1 MENKKCW
8 AKFFFS
14 GVTTR
19 KWNRHN
25 NPHKSNNNNN
35 YNHRNNLCLWAI
47 ILFLSPA
54 KVIAS
59 TTVASPNSTAQ
70 GVVNNN
76 ATMITPSSHPQ
87 NRYSQGIVCTSP
99 SLTITPYL
107 TDAWSF
113 NRPIETIVKQNIYDE
128 DTGEVKYVQET
139 PRFEK
144 DNYNLNYGISM
155 QFNIP
160 LGRGGELCQKAAK
173 VNIEAQE
180 LLISKTKM
188 EMELYRL
195 SICGEQARLGIVFT
209 GKYQINCDGIKLIAQ
224 PNQVLPHTHKI
235 KSSFKDSF
243 EQSF

>member
-1 MENKKCW
+1 MENSQCW
-8 AKFFFS
+8 TKFQFS
-14 GVTTR
+14 RITSR
-19 KWNRHN
+19 CWPFKRDHN
-25 NPHKSNNNNN
+25 QSHDHNHN
-35 YNHRNNLCLWAI
+35 NHRNNFCIWTI
-47 ILFLSPA
+47 ILLLNPI
-54 KVIAS
+54 KVLAN
-59 TTVASPNSTAQ
+59 TTVASPSSNAQ

-76 ATMITPSSHPQ
+76 ATMITPSSLPQ

-113 NRPIETIVKQNIYDE
+113 NRPIEKFTYQEIYDE
-128 DTGEVKYVQET
+128 DTGAVKYVQKT

-160 LGRGGELCQKAAK
+160 LGNGGQLCKKAAK

-195 SICGEQARLGIVFT
+195 KICGEQARLGVVFT

-235 KSSFKDSF
+235 ELND
-243 EQSF
+243 

>member
-1 MENKKCW
+1 MENSKRW
-8 AKFFFS
+8 TKFFFGRVAS
-14 GVTTR
+14 R
-19 KWNRHN
+19 CWPFKRDHN
-25 NPHKSNNNNN
+25 KQNNNN
-35 YNHRNNLCLWAI
+35 YHNYRNNLCLWAI
-47 ILFLSPA
+47 IFLLSPV
-54 KVIAS
+54 KVLAN
-59 TTVASPNSTAQ
+59 TTVASPSSNAQ

-76 ATMITPSSHPQ
+76 ATMITPSSLPQ

-113 NRPIETIVKQNIYDE
+113 NRPIETVTKQNIYDE
-128 DTGEVKYVQET
+128 DTGAIKYIQET

-160 LGRGGELCQKAAK
+160 LGNGGELCKKAAK

-195 SICGEQARLGIVFT
+195 KICGEQARLGVVFID
-209 GKYQINCDGIKLIAQ
+209 KYQINCDGIKLIAQ

-235 KSSFKDSF
+235 KLND
-243 EQSF
+243 

>member
-1 MENKKCW
+1 MENQKSTR
-8 AKFFFS
+8 KFQFS
-14 GVTTR
+14 RVTTG

-25 NPHKSNNNNN
+25 NSYKSNNNNN

-54 KVIAS
+54 KVLAN
-59 TTVASPNSTAQ
+59 TTVASPSSNAQ

-76 ATMITPSSHPQ
+76 ATMITPSSLPQ

-99 SLTITPYL
+99 SLTVTPYL

-113 NRPIETIVKQNIYDE
+113 NRPTEYVTRQNIYDE

-160 LGRGGELCQKAAK
+160 LGNGGELCKKAAK

-180 LLISKTKM
+180 LLIKKTKL
-188 EMELYRL
+188 EMALYRL
-195 SICGEQARLGIVFT
+195 EVCSKMAQSGAVLV
-209 GKYQINCDGIKLIAQ
+209 GKHAVTCEDVRIITK

-235 KSSFKDSF
+235 QKK
-243 EQSF
+243 

>member
-1 MENKKCW
+1 MENSKRWTKLFTGRISTRCW
-8 AKFFFS
+8 PFK
-14 GVTTR
+14 R
-19 KWNRHN
+19 NDN
-25 NPHKSNNNNN
+25 KSNNNNN

-47 ILFLSPA
+47 ILLFSPA

-113 NRPIETIVKQNIYDE
+113 NRPIEYVTRQNIYDE
-128 DTGEVKYVQET
+128 DTGEIKYVQET

-160 LGRGGELCQKAAK
+160 LGNAGELCKKAAA

-180 LLISKTKM
+180 LLIKKTKL
-188 EMELYRL
+188 EMALYRL
-195 SICGEQARLGIVFT
+195 EVCGKQAKLGVVLT
-209 GKYQINCDGIKLIAQ
+209 GEHAVTCKDVKLIPL

-235 KSSFKDSF
+235 EKK
-243 EQSF
+243 

>member
-1 MENKKCW
+1 MENQKSKR
-8 AKFFFS
+8 KFQFS
-14 GVTTR
+14 RVTTGKR
-19 KWNRHN
+19 NRHN
-25 NPHKSNNNNN
+25 YSYQSDYHNN
-35 YNHRNNLCLWAI
+35 YHYRNNLCLWSV
-47 ILFLSPA
+47 ILVILCPA
-54 KVIAS
+54 RVLAN
-59 TTVASPNSTAQ
+59 TTVASPSSNAQ

-76 ATMITPSSHPQ
+76 ATMITPSSLPQ

-113 NRPIETIVKQNIYDE
+113 NRPIEKITRQNIYDE
-128 DTGEVKYVQET
+128 DTGEIKYVQET

-160 LGRGGELCQKAAK
+160 LGKAGELCQKAAK

-180 LLISKTKM
+180 LLIKKTKL
-188 EMELYRL
+188 EMALYRL
-195 SICGEQARLGIVFT
+195 EVCGKQAKLGVVLT
-209 GKYQINCDGIKLIAQ
+209 GEHAVTCKDVKLIPL

-235 KSSFKDSF
+235 EKK
-243 EQSF
+243 

>member
-1 MENKKCW
+1 MEDSKRW
-8 AKFFFS
+8 AKFQSS
-14 GVTTR
+14 GVTAR
-19 KWNRHN
+19 GWPFKRN
-25 NPHKSNNNNN
+25 NNKSNNYNN
-35 YNHRNNLCLWAI
+35 YNYRNNLCLWAI

-54 KVIAS
+54 KVFAN

-76 ATMITPSSHPQ
+76 ATMITPSSLPQ

-113 NRPIETIVKQNIYDE
+113 NRPTEQFTYQDIYDE
-128 DTGEVKYVQET
+128 DTGAVKYTTKT

-160 LGRGGELCQKAAK
+160 LGNGGELCKKAAR

-180 LLISKTKM
+180 LLIEKTRL
-188 EMELYRL
+188 EMALYRL
-195 SICGEQARLGIVFT
+195 EVCSKMAQSGAVLV
-209 GKYQINCDGIKLIAQ
+209 GKHAVTCEGVKLISV

-235 KSSFKDSF
+235 K
-243 EQSF
+243 Q

>member
-1 MENKKCW
+1 MENQKRW
-8 AKFFFS
+8 GKFQFS
-14 GVTTR
+14 RVTTGE
-19 KWNRHN
+19 WNRHN
-25 NPHKSNNNNN
+25 NTHKSNNNNN

-47 ILFLSPA
+47 ILLFSPA
-54 KVIAS
+54 KVLAN
-59 TTVASPNSTAQ
+59 TTVASPNSSAQ

-76 ATMITPSSHPQ
+76 ATMITPSSLPQ

-113 NRPIETIVKQNIYDE
+113 NRPIETVTKQPIYDE
-128 DTGEVKYVQET
+128 DTGAIKYIQET

-160 LGRGGELCQKAAK
+160 LGKGGELCQKAAR

-180 LLISKTKM
+180 LLIKKTKL
-188 EMELYRL
+188 EMALYRL
-195 SICGEQARLGIVFT
+195 EVCSKMAQSGAVLV
-209 GKYQINCDGIKLIAQ
+209 GKHAVTCEDVRIIAK

-235 KSSFKDSF
+235 K
-243 EQSF
+243 

>member
-1 MENKKCW
+1 MENKRSWTK
-8 AKFFFS
+8 FFS
-14 GVTTR
+14 GRITPR
-19 KWNRHN
+19 CWPFKHHHNKSNHN
-25 NPHKSNNNNN
+25 NFNNNRN
-35 YNHRNNLCLWAI
+35 YKCLWAI
-47 ILFLSPA
+47 ILLLCPV
-54 KVIAS
+54 KVFAN
-59 TTVASPNSTAQ
+59 TTVASPQSNAQ

-76 ATMITPSSHPQ
+76 ATQILPSGLPQ
-87 NRYSQGIVCTSP
+87 NRYSQGITCTSP

-113 NRPIETIVKQNIYDE
+113 NRPIEEFTYQDIYDE
-128 DTGEVKYVQET
+128 DTGEIKYTTKT

-160 LGRGGELCQKAAK
+160 LGRGGELCHRAAEI
-173 VNIEAQE
+173 NMEAQE

-195 SICGEQARLGIVFT
+195 KICGEQARLGVVFVD
-209 GKYQINCDGIKLIAQ
+209 KYQVNCDGIKLISM

-235 KSSFKDSF
+235 PKK
-243 EQSF
+243 

>member
-1 MENKKCW
+1 MENSKRW
-8 AKFFFS
+8 AKFLFS
-14 GVTTR
+14 RITSNGWPFKRDHNTS
-19 KWNRHN
+19 NHN
-25 NPHKSNNNNN
+25 NHHN
-35 YNHRNNLCLWAI
+35 YRNYKYLWTI
-47 ILFLSPA
+47 ILLLCPV
-54 KVIAS
+54 KVFAN
-59 TTVASPNSTAQ
+59 TTVASRQSNAQ

-76 ATMITPSSHPQ
+76 ATQILPSGLPQ
-87 NRYSQGIVCTSP
+87 NRYSQGITCTSP

-113 NRPIETIVKQNIYDE
+113 NRPIEEFTYQDIYDE
-128 DTGEVKYVQET
+128 DTGEIKYTTKT

-160 LGRGGELCQKAAK
+160 LGRGGELCHRAAEI
-173 VNIEAQE
+173 NMEAQE

-195 SICGEQARLGIVFT
+195 KICGEQARLGVVFVD
-209 GKYQINCDGIKLIAQ
+209 KYQVNCDGIKLISM

-235 KSSFKDSF
+235 PKN
-243 EQSF
+243 

>member
-1 MENKKCW
+1 MENSKRWTKL
-8 AKFFFS
+8 FTS
-14 GVTTR
+14 GVPSR
-19 KWNRHN
+19 CWSFKRDHN
-25 NPHKSNNNNN
+25 KQNNNN
-35 YNHRNNLCLWAI
+35 YNYHRTYLCLWPI
-47 ILFLSPA
+47 IFLFSPV
-54 KVIAS
+54 KVLAN
-59 TTVASPNSTAQ
+59 TTVASPSSNAQ

-76 ATMITPSSHPQ
+76 ATMITPSSLPQ

-113 NRPIETIVKQNIYDE
+113 NRPIETVTKQNIYDE
-128 DTGEVKYVQET
+128 DTGAIKYIQET

-160 LGRGGELCQKAAK
+160 LGKGGELCQKAAK

-180 LLISKTKM
+180 LLIAKTKM

-195 SICGEQARLGIVFT
+195 KICGEQARLGVVFID
-209 GKYQINCDGIKLIAQ
+209 KYQVNCDGIKLIAQ

-235 KSSFKDSF
+235 KLND
-243 EQSF
+243 

>member
-1 MENKKCW
+1 MENKRGW
-8 AKFFFS
+8 AELFFS
-14 GVTTR
+14 GVTAR
-19 KWNRHN
+19 CWFSKRHHN
-25 NPHKSNNNNN
+25 KSNNNN
-35 YNHRNNLCLWAI
+35 YNHNRNYKYFWTIIFLLC
-47 ILFLSPA
+47 PV
-54 KVIAS
+54 KVFAN

-76 ATMITPSSHPQ
+76 ATMITPSSLPQ

-113 NRPIETIVKQNIYDE
+113 NRPTEQYTYQDIYDE
-128 DTGEVKYVQET
+128 DTGAVKYTTKT

-160 LGRGGELCQKAAK
+160 LGKGGELCQKAAR

-180 LLISKTKM
+180 LLIKKTKL
-188 EMELYRL
+188 EMALYRL
-195 SICGEQARLGIVFT
+195 EVCSKMAQSGAVLV
-209 GKYQINCDGIKLIAQ
+209 GKHAVTCEDVKLIVK
-224 PNQVLPHTHKI
+224 PNQVLPHTHRI
-235 KSSFKDSF
+235 K
-243 EQSF
+243 Q

>member
-1 MENKKCW
+1 MENSKRWTKLFTGRISTRCW
-8 AKFFFS
+8 PFK
-14 GVTTR
+14 R
-19 KWNRHN
+19 NYN
-25 NPHKSNNNNN
+25 KSNNNNN

-113 NRPIETIVKQNIYDE
+113 NRPIETISRQNIYDE
-128 DTGEVKYVQET
+128 DTGAIKYVQET

-160 LGRGGELCQKAAK
+160 LGKGGELCQKAAK

-180 LLISKTKM
+180 LLIKKTKL
-188 EMELYRL
+188 EMALYRL
-195 SICGEQARLGIVFT
+195 EVCGKQAKLGVVLT
-209 GKYQINCDGIKLIAQ
+209 GEHAVTCKDVKLIPL

-235 KSSFKDSF
+235 EKK
-243 EQSF
+243 

>member
-1 MENKKCW
+1 M
-8 AKFFFS
+8 
-14 GVTTR
+14 
-19 KWNRHN
+19 
-25 NPHKSNNNNN
+25 
-35 YNHRNNLCLWAI
+35 
-47 ILFLSPA
+47 
-54 KVIAS
+54 
-59 TTVASPNSTAQ
+59 
-70 GVVNNN
+70 
-76 ATMITPSSHPQ
+76 PQ

-113 NRPIETIVKQNIYDE
+113 NRPIETVTRQNIYDE
-128 DTGEVKYVQET
+128 DTGEIKYIQET

-160 LGRGGELCQKAAK
+160 LGKGGELCQKAAK

-195 SICGEQARLGIVFT
+195 SICGEQARLGVVFT
-209 GKYQINCDGIKLIAQ
+209 GK
-224 PNQVLPHTHKI
+224 
-235 KSSFKDSF
+235 
-243 EQSF
+243 

>member
-1 MENKKCW
+1 MAN
-8 AKFFFS
+8 
-14 GVTTR
+14 
-19 KWNRHN
+19 
-25 NPHKSNNNNN
+25 
-35 YNHRNNLCLWAI
+35 
-47 ILFLSPA
+47 
-54 KVIAS
+54 
-59 TTVASPNSTAQ
+59 TTVASPQSNAQ

-76 ATMITPSSHPQ
+76 ATMITPSALPQ

-113 NRPIETIVKQNIYDE
+113 NRPTEQFTYQDIYDE
-128 DTGEVKYVQET
+128 DTGEVKYTTKT

-160 LGRGGELCQKAAK
+160 LGKGGELCQKAAR

-180 LLISKTKM
+180 LLIKKTKM

-195 SICGEQARLGIVFT
+195 STCGTQAALGVVFV
-209 GKYQINCDGIKLIAQ
+209 GEYAVNCEGIKLIAK
-224 PNQVLPHTHKI
+224 PNQVLPHTHKL
-235 KSSFKDSF
+235 K
-243 EQSF
+243 Q

>member
-1 MENKKCW
+1 MEDSKRWRK
-8 AKFFFS
+8 FFS
-14 GVTTR
+14 GGIFTGCWPF
-19 KWNRHN
+19 KCHN
-25 NPHKSNNNNN
+25 NKSNNYNN

-47 ILFLSPA
+47 ILFFSPVRVLA
-54 KVIAS
+54 N
-59 TTVASPNSTAQ
+59 TTVASPNSSAQ

-76 ATMITPSSHPQ
+76 ATMITPSSLPQ

-113 NRPIETIVKQNIYDE
+113 NRPIETITRQNIYDE
-128 DTGEVKYVQET
+128 DTGEIKYIQET

-144 DNYNLNYGISM
+144 DNYNLNYGISA

-160 LGRGGELCQKAAK
+160 LGKGGELCQKAAR

-188 EMELYRL
+188 EMELYRFK
-195 SICGEQARLGIVFT
+195 ICGEQARLGVVFT

-235 KSSFKDSF
+235 EKK
-243 EQSF
+243 

>member
-1 MENKKCW
+1 MENKRGW
-8 AKFFFS
+8 AEFFS
-14 GVTTR
+14 GGVASR
-19 KWNRHN
+19 CWPFQCNDN
-25 NPHKSNNNNN
+25 KSNNNNYHHN
-35 YNHRNNLCLWAI
+35 GNAKYFWSI
-47 ILFLSPA
+47 ILLLCPV
-54 KVIAS
+54 KVFAN
-59 TTVASPNSTAQ
+59 TTVASPQSNAQ

-76 ATMITPSSHPQ
+76 ATMITPSALPQ

-113 NRPIETIVKQNIYDE
+113 NRPTEQFTYQDIYDE
-128 DTGEVKYVQET
+128 DTGAVKYTTKT

-144 DNYNLNYGISM
+144 DNYNLNYGISA

-160 LGRGGELCQKAAK
+160 LGKGGELCQKAAR

-195 SICGEQARLGIVFT
+195 KICGEQARLGVVFVD
-209 GKYQINCDGIKLIAQ
+209 KYQVNCDGIKLIAR
-224 PNQVLPHTHKI
+224 PNQVLPHTHKL
-235 KSSFKDSF
+235 K
-243 EQSF
+243 

>member
-1 MENKKCW
+1 MANKRGW
-8 AKFFFS
+8 TKFQLS
-14 GVTTR
+14 GVTAR
-19 KWNRHN
+19 GWSFKCNDN
-25 NPHKSNNNNN
+25 KSNNNNN

-47 ILFLSPA
+47 ILLFCPL
-54 KVIAS
+54 KVFAN
-59 TTVASPNSTAQ
+59 TTVASPQSNAQ

-76 ATMITPSSHPQ
+76 ATMITPSALPQ

-113 NRPIETIVKQNIYDE
+113 NRPTEQFTYQDIYDE
-128 DTGEVKYVQET
+128 DTGAVKYTTKT

-160 LGRGGELCQKAAK
+160 LGKGGELCQKAAR

-180 LLISKTKM
+180 LLIKKTKL
-188 EMELYRL
+188 EMALYRL
-195 SICGEQARLGIVFT
+195 EVCSKMAQSGAVLV
-209 GKYQINCDGIKLIAQ
+209 GKHAVTCEDVKLIVK
-224 PNQVLPHTHKI
+224 PNQVLPHTHRLK
-235 KSSFKDSF
+235 
-243 EQSF
+243 

>member
-1 MENKKCW
+1 MLL
-8 AKFFFS
+8 
-14 GVTTR
+14 
-19 KWNRHN
+19 
-25 NPHKSNNNNN
+25 NP
-35 YNHRNNLCLWAI
+35 I
-47 ILFLSPA
+47 
-54 KVIAS
+54 KVLAN
-59 TTVASPNSTAQ
+59 TTVASPSSNAQ

-76 ATMITPSSHPQ
+76 ATMITPSSLPQ

-113 NRPIETIVKQNIYDE
+113 NRPIETVTKQNIYDE
-128 DTGEVKYVQET
+128 DTGAIKYIQET

-160 LGRGGELCQKAAK
+160 LGKGGELCQKAAR

-195 SICGEQARLGIVFT
+195 KICGEQARLGVVFVD
-209 GKYQINCDGIKLIAQ
+209 KYQVNCDGIKLIAQ

-235 KSSFKDSF
+235 KLND
-243 EQSF
+243 

>member
-1 MENKKCW
+1 MENNKCW
-8 AKFFFS
+8 SKLFFS
-14 GVTTR
+14 RVTSR
-19 KWNRHN
+19 CWPFQRNYNKSHN
-25 NPHKSNNNNN
+25 NNNNN
-35 YNHRNNLCLWAI
+35 YRNYKYFWAI
-47 ILFLSPA
+47 ILLFSPV
-54 KVIAS
+54 KVFAN
-59 TTVASPNSTAQ
+59 TTVASPQSNAQ

-76 ATMITPSSHPQ
+76 ATMITPSALPQ

-113 NRPIETIVKQNIYDE
+113 NRPTEQFTYQDIYDE
-128 DTGEVKYVQET
+128 DTGAVKYTTKT

-160 LGRGGELCQKAAK
+160 LGKGGELCQKAAR

-180 LLISKTKM
+180 LLIKKTKM

-195 SICGEQARLGIVFT
+195 STCGTQAALGVVFV
-209 GKYQINCDGIKLIAQ
+209 GEYAVNCEGVKLIAR
-224 PNQVLPHTHKI
+224 PNQVLPHKHSI
-235 KSSFKDSF
+235 K
-243 EQSF
+243 

>member
-1 MENKKCW
+1 MLL
-8 AKFFFS
+8 
-14 GVTTR
+14 
-19 KWNRHN
+19 
-25 NPHKSNNNNN
+25 NP
-35 YNHRNNLCLWAI
+35 I
-47 ILFLSPA
+47 
-54 KVIAS
+54 KVLAN
-59 TTVASPNSTAQ
+59 TTVASPSSNAQ

-76 ATMITPSSHPQ
+76 ATMITPSSLPQ
-87 NRYSQGIVCTSP
+87 NRYSQGIICTSP
-99 SLTITPYL
+99 SVTVTPYL

-113 NRPIETIVKQNIYDE
+113 NRPIQTVTRQNIYDE
-128 DTGEVKYVQET
+128 DTGEILYVQET

-160 LGRGGELCQKAAK
+160 LGKGGELCQKAAR

-195 SICGEQARLGIVFT
+195 KICGEQARLGVVFID
-209 GKYQINCDGIKLIAQ
+209 KYQVNCDGIKLIAQ

-235 KSSFKDSF
+235 KLND
-243 EQSF
+243 

>member
-1 MENKKCW
+1 MENQKRWRKL
-8 AKFFFS
+8 FTNRI
-14 GVTTR
+14 TTGKR
-19 KWNRHN
+19 NRHN
-25 NPHKSNNNNN
+25 YSYQSDYHNNHH
-35 YNHRNNLCLWAI
+35 YRNNLCFWSV
-47 ILFLSPA
+47 ILVILCPA
-54 KVIAS
+54 RVLAN
-59 TTVASPNSTAQ
+59 TTVASPSSNAQ

-76 ATMITPSSHPQ
+76 ATMITPSSLPQ

-113 NRPIETIVKQNIYDE
+113 NRPIETVTRQNIYDE
-128 DTGEVKYVQET
+128 DTGAIKYVQET

-160 LGRGGELCQKAAK
+160 LGKGGELCQKAAK

-180 LLISKTKM
+180 LLIKKTKL
-188 EMELYRL
+188 EMALYRL
-195 SICGEQARLGIVFT
+195 EVCGKQAKLGVVLT
-209 GKYQINCDGIKLIAQ
+209 GEHAVTCKDVKLIPL

-235 KSSFKDSF
+235 K
-243 EQSF
+243 

>member
-1 MENKKCW
+1 MENSKSFR
-8 AKFFFS
+8 KFQL
-14 GVTTR
+14 GRIITG

-25 NPHKSNNNNN
+25 NSHKSNNNNN
-35 YNHRNNLCLWAI
+35 YNHRNNFYLWAI

-54 KVIAS
+54 KVLAN

-113 NRPIETIVKQNIYDE
+113 NRPIEYVTRQNIYDE
-128 DTGEVKYVQET
+128 DTGEIKYVQET

-144 DNYNLNYGISM
+144 DNYNLNYGISL
-155 QFNIP
+155 QLNIP
-160 LGRGGELCQKAAK
+160 LGKGGELCQKAAE
-173 VNIEAQE
+173 VNIKAQE
-180 LLISKTKM
+180 LLIAKTKM

-195 SICGEQARLGIVFT
+195 SICGEQARLGVVFV
-209 GKYQINCDGIKLIAQ
+209 GKYQVNCDGIQLIPQ
-224 PNQVLPHTHKI
+224 PNQVLPHSHQIDLKPE
-235 KSSFKDSF
+235 K
-243 EQSF
+243 

>member
-1 MENKKCW
+1 MENSKRW
-8 AKFFFS
+8 AKLFTGRIF
-14 GVTTR
+14 TR
-19 KWNRHN
+19 CWPFKCN
-25 NPHKSNNNNN
+25 NNKSNYYNN

-54 KVIAS
+54 KVLAN
-59 TTVASPNSTAQ
+59 TTVASPNSSAQ

-76 ATMITPSSHPQ
+76 ATMITPSSLPQ

-113 NRPIETIVKQNIYDE
+113 NRPIETVTRQPIYDE
-128 DTGEVKYVQET
+128 DTGEIKYIQET

-144 DNYNLNYGISM
+144 DNYNLNYGISA

-160 LGRGGELCQKAAK
+160 LGKGGELCQKAAR

-180 LLISKTKM
+180 LLIKKTKL
-188 EMELYRL
+188 EMALYRL
-195 SICGEQARLGIVFT
+195 EVCGKQAKLGVVLT
-209 GKYQINCDGIKLIAQ
+209 GEHAVTCKDVKLIPL

-235 KSSFKDSF
+235 EKK
-243 EQSF
+243 